1 MSTRATRARR
11 TRSSFKKQNGT
22 MLTLAPKFHR
32 RTRNG
37 ETTIEE
43 HRRPSG
49 GYGYFNN
56 KCMCKSCRGS
66 KGVF

>member
-37 ETTIEE
+37 ETTIEVR
-43 HRRPSG
+43 RRPSG

-56 KCMCKSCRGS
+56 GCMCKSCRG
-66 KGVF
+66 GRY

>member
-1 MSTRATRARR
+1 
-11 TRSSFKKQNGT
+11 
-22 MLTLAPKFHR
+22 MLTLAPKFNV

-43 HRRPSG
+43 LRRPSG

>member
-1 MSTRATRARR
+1 MARATRAKR
-11 TRSSFKKQNGT
+11 TRSTFKKSSGT
-22 MLTLAPKFHR
+22 LLSLQPKFNV

-49 GYGYFNN
+49 GHGYFNN
-56 KCMCKSCRGS
+56 KCMCKSCRG
-66 KGVF
+66 GRY

>member
-1 MSTRATRARR
+1 MSKRATRARR
-11 TRSSFKKQNGT
+11 SRSTFKKQNGT
-22 MLTLAPKFHR
+22 MLTLAPKFND

-56 KCMCKSCRGS
+56 KCRCKSCRG
-66 KGVF
+66 GRY

>member
-1 MSTRATRARR
+1 MRATRAKR
-11 TRSSFKKQNGT
+11 TRSTFKETSGT
-22 MLTLAPKFHR
+22 MLKLEPKFHV

-43 HRRPSG
+43 RRRPSG